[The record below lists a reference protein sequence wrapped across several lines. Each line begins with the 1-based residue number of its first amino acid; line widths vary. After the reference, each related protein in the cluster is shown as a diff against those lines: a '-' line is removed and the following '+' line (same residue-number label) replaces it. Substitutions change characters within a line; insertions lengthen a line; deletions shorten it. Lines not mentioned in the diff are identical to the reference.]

1 MARKKIENKGS
12 GRKDDEVLV
21 IPSAADWA
29 ALMAEPCVKDDPGQ
43 TVNEIMEQTGRGRT
57 MVKQWLSKEIAS
69 GRIAVGSRGIK
80 SVSGCR
86 QRVPV
91 YTPVEDK
98 Q

>member
-29 ALMAEPCVKDDPGQ
+29 ALMAGSYVKDDPGQ
-43 TVNEIMEQTGRGRT
+43 TVNEIMEQTGKGRT
-57 MVKQWLSKEIAS
+57 MVKEWLSKEIAR
-69 GRIAVGSRGIK
+69 GRIAVGSRVIK
-80 SVSGCR
+80 NVSGCR